1 MVRIF
6 LCVSNRRIRSITW
19 SWSVEMDL
27 FAILHTLSCLSLLR
41 EGQGRILFI
50 PKTLPLLVSQAP
62 GGKAE
67 PY

>member
-1 MVRIF
+1 
-6 LCVSNRRIRSITW
+6 
-19 SWSVEMDL
+19 MDL